1 MKNLLAE
8 IGSKTLD
15 QMNYNT
21 LKIDEL
27 KELLKERGLSVT
39 GRKQQLV
46 QALIDYDT
54 QNSQANS
61 TVATT
66 LTTTSVTTE
75 KEEPEGPTAVLNSE
89 IQIDQVEKNSNITD
103 SLRQTICINDVNQL
117 SEKERIEL
125 RRQKFGTCE
134 PSTEAEK
141 RLARSKRFGATSEYD
156 KRKLRQERFGMISE
170 ADKIKNRRERFGTMS
185 RVNDPDHEKKIQARK
200 LRFGLK

>member
-1 MKNLLAE
+1 
-8 IGSKTLD
+8 
-15 QMNYNT
+15 MNYNT

-46 QALIDYDT
+46 QALIDYDS
-54 QNSQANS
+54 QNNRTDSKVPA
-61 TVATT
+61 ATAA
-66 LTTTSVTTE
+66 TSVTTE
-75 KEEPEGPTAVLNSE
+75 KEEFDESMTTSSNEVKT
-89 IQIDQVEKNSNITD
+89 DQGEKNVTVSEPV
-103 SLRQTICINDVNQL
+103 RQTICISDVNQL

-125 RRQKFGTCE
+125 RRQKFGACV

-141 RLARSKRFGATSEYD
+141 RLARSKRFGATSEDD

-185 RVNDPDHEKKIQARK
+185 RVNDPDYEKKIQARK